1 MGGYGA
7 GLYWWKWQDDNYRNN
22 FTALSSFMSGIDF
35 EGNKFNN
42 STDSPQKWGAVG
54 NAWDIFSF
62 TLVNYNKTF
71 AMGWMQNNHHFWKT
85 DPICGSESTQG
96 VSSNTTLEIK
106 GLKVWNGWWRAK
118 YTVDWYRTPH
128 SGAVSIYNSDTYM
141 TTLSGKLK
149 IDVHDMFN
157 WADDYAYKISLSGSR
172 EATERTFESDTI
184 HCPNDT
190 LSFDGLFG
198 DDTLGTLYSYHWDF
212 GNGTTSQLAHPKV
225 FFSTPGI
232 YMTTLIINDNNGITD
247 TLTEQIVVLNCDSSD
262 NRKVTLLNS
271 SNIEEKEDGV
281 FKIYPN
287 PTTGIFTLQF
297 SDKLDSG
304 IYVHGTLGNCIWKKQ
319 VIASENQNI
328 SIDLT
333 YHPKGIYIIKVVNS
347 KGTTHIGKLIL
358 N

>member
-1 MGGYGA
+1 
-7 GLYWWKWQDDNYRNN
+7 
-22 FTALSSFMSGIDF
+22 
-35 EGNKFNN
+35 
-42 STDSPQKWGAVG
+42 
-54 NAWDIFSF
+54 
-62 TLVNYNKTF
+62 
-71 AMGWMQNNHHFWKT
+71 MGWMQNNHHYWNT
-85 DPICGSESTQG
+85 VSPCGTGTPQG
-96 VSSNTTLEIK
+96 VSSNTNLEIK
-106 GLKVWNGWWRAK
+106 GMKVWNGFWRAK
-118 YTVDWYRTPH
+118 YNVDWYRTPH
-128 SGAVSIYNSDTYM
+128 SGVVSNYHSDTYM

-149 IDVHDMFN
+149 IDVHDMFSY
-157 WADDYAYKISLSGSR
+157 ADDYAYKIYLNGAKGLSETIIDTDSL
-172 EATERTFESDTI
+172 D
-184 HCPNDT
+184 CPNDT

-225 FFSTPGI
+225 FFSTPGT

-271 SNIEEKEDGV
+271 SNIEEKEDGL

-304 IYVHGTLGNCIWKKQ
+304 IYVYGTLGNCIWKKQ
-319 VIASENQNI
+319 VVASENQNI

-333 YHPKGIYIIKVVNS
+333 DHPKGIYVIKVING
-347 KGTTHIGKLIL
+347 KGNTHIGKLIL